1 MVSRRGILPDIAMEL
16 ITAGAGQM
24 PIDFGRRAFVVA
36 LGGAA
41 AAWPLAARAQQAA
54 KVPLIGLLSAFSRSD
69 TALWNKAF
77 LQGLRDLGWVDG
89 KNIRIEY
96 RYAEGRDDRLAGLV
110 AGLVAANVNI
120 IVTSVTPDTLAAK
133 NGTKQI
139 PIVMVAVG
147 DPVAVGIVQSLARP
161 GGNVTGL
168 SQMTPD
174 VVGKRL
180 ELLREIAPGASSVF
194 VFFNS
199 DDPNSVLGR
208 NEIQRSAQRLGVEP
222 HALDV
227 RNAVDLEKALQEA
240 AAAQAGA
247 IAMMPNPVFVTNL
260 KRIAD
265 FAFQNKIPSMFHLRE
280 FADLGGLLS
289 YGVDRADLYRRAA
302 GYVDK
307 ILKGASPADLPIEQ
321 PTKFELAINLK
332 TAKALGL
339 TVPAGL
345 LAIADEVIE

>member
-1 MVSRRGILPDIAMEL
+1 MKRRDFIAL
-16 ITAGAGQM
+16 A
-24 PIDFGRRAFVVA
+24 
-36 LGGAA
+36 GGAA
-41 AAWPLAARAQQAA
+41 TAWPLNARAQQPA
-54 KVPLIGLLSAFSRSD
+54 KVPLIGLLSAFSPSD
-69 TALWNKAF
+69 TALWDKAF
-77 LQGLRDLGWVDG
+77 LQGLRDHGWIDG
-89 KNIRIEY
+89 KNIRIEF
-96 RYAEGRDDRLAGLV
+96 RFAEGKDGRLPDLA
-110 AGLVAANVNI
+110 AGLVAANVSV

-133 NGTKQI
+133 NATKQI

-147 DPVAVGIVQSLARP
+147 DPVAVGIVESLARP
-161 GGNVTGL
+161 GGNITGL

-180 ELLREIAPGASSVF
+180 ELLKEIAPKTSSVF

-208 NEIQRSAQRLGVEP
+208 NEIQRSAQRLEIDA

-227 RNAVDLEKALQEA
+227 RNAADLEKALQDA
-240 AAAQAGA
+240 AAAHAGA

-260 KRIAD
+260 MRIAD
-265 FAFQNKIPSMFHLRE
+265 FALQNKIPSMFHLRE

-321 PTKFELAINLK
+321 PTKFEFAINLR

-339 TVPAGL
+339 TVPAGV